1 MRRKQLYDIDG
12 QPYYPKVDPAETD
25 ALSDIING
33 ADIESYTAE
42 SAVQSYSP
50 NPKCAYFYVD
60 IKKGDKIVVSKST
73 SDDASLAYT
82 NSAGTVV
89 YIASHLTDTY
99 TWVATEDAVR
109 IRVYE
114 TNEKADYTVT
124 MTVERWSV
132 KGNISEIEEALADVN
147 EWAAEAGEVVDASS
161 DDWEPSTAEQRFE
174 QLQGEIAA
182 LNAVVNTKQLSA
194 GAVET
199 DVIPTENSGHVVTSG
214 GVHSALHTLETQV
227 NGQIASLDAAVSQAA
242 SAANGQLSLSVTEV
256 DGKITAVSGSI
267 TEHTYDAYG
276 SASAEALRAAGAE
289 QQLQQ
294 DIAAKYTKPS
304 GGIPKTDLDA
314 AVQTSLGKADTAL
327 QNHQD
332 ISGKVDKV
340 TGKGLSENDFT
351 DSLKSKLDNIAAG
364 AEVNVQSDWN
374 QADTSA
380 DDYIKNKPTN
390 VSAFTNDAGYLTQH
404 QDISGKAN
412 SSDLAAV
419 ATSGSYNDLS
429 NKPTIPTVPTNVSAF
444 TNDSGYLTSHQSL
457 AGYVEVGDLVES
469 I

>member
-1 MRRKQLYDIDG
+1 MRKKQLYDIDG
-12 QPYYPKVDPAETD
+12 QPYYPKVDTTETD
-25 ALSDIING
+25 VLSDLING
-33 ADIESYTAE
+33 TDTESYTAE
-42 SAVQSYSP
+42 SAVQSYDP

-60 IKKGDKIVVSKST
+60 IRKGDRITISKST
-73 SDDASLAYT
+73 ADSAILNYT
-82 NSAGTVV
+82 DTAGTVV
-89 YIASHLTDTY
+89 VITNRFTDTY

-174 QLQGEIAA
+174 QLQGEIAT

-214 GVHSALHTLETQV
+214 GVYSALHAMETQV
-227 NGQIASLDAAVSQAA
+227 NGQIASLDATASQSA
-242 SAANGQLSLSVTEV
+242 SAANGQLNLSVTEV
-256 DGKITAVSGSI
+256 DGKITAIGGSI
-267 TEHTYDAYG
+267 AEHTYDAYG
-276 SASAEALRAAGAE
+276 SASAEAARAAGAE

-294 DIAAKYTKPS
+294 DIAAKYAKPS
-304 GGIPKTDLDA
+304 GGIPKTDLDTS
-314 AVQTSLGKADTAL
+314 VQTSLGKADTAL

-351 DSLKSKLDNIAAG
+351 DSLKDKLDNIAAG

-374 QADTSA
+374 QANTSA
-380 DDYIKNKPTN
+380 DDYIKNKPT
-390 VSAFTNDAGYLTQH
+390 
-404 QDISGKAN
+404 
-412 SSDLAAV
+412 
-419 ATSGSYNDLS
+419 
-429 NKPTIPTVPTNVSAF
+429 IPTVPTKVSAF
-444 TNDSGYLTSHQSL
+444 ENDSGYLTSHQSL